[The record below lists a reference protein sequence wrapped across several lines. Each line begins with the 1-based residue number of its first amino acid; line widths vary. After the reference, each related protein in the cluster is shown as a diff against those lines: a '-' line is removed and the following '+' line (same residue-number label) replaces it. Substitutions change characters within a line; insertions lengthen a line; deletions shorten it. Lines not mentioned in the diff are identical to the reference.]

1 MNLYYF
7 PELTPEA
14 VASAPLVRL
23 VGDEAKHA
31 VKVMRLKNG
40 HKVYL
45 TDGKGNRYESV
56 MVNDLLGN
64 VELKVLS
71 CENSQPQNKPALSLA
86 VAPTK
91 NPDRM
96 EWLMEKATEVGL
108 GSLHLLECEHSERTR
123 LNVDRLNR
131 IAVAAMKQSLR
142 FQLPKVFD
150 IVRFNQLVSMP
161 FEGSK
166 FIAWCDTST
175 DVQFFAILPLASNCL
190 ILIGPEGDF
199 SQSEVDLAIKNGF
212 VPVSLGLTRL
222 RTETAAL
229 TAAFMFNL
237 KNSLL

>member
-14 VASAPLVRL
+14 VSAATLVRL

-31 VKVMRLKNG
+31 VKVMRMKNG

-45 TDGKGNRYESV
+45 TDGRGNRYESV
-56 MVNDLLGN
+56 MVSDVLGN
-64 VELKVLS
+64 VELKVLA
-71 CENSQPQNKPALSLA
+71 CESTQAPNKPEFCLA

-96 EWLMEKATEVGL
+96 EWLTEKATEVGL
-108 GSLHLLECEHSERTR
+108 KSLLLMECEHSERTR
-123 LNVDRLNR
+123 VNVDRLKR
-131 IAVAAMKQSLR
+131 IAVSAMKQSLR
-142 FQLPKVFD
+142 LQLP
-150 IVRFNQLVSMP
+150 IVEDVKSFKQLVSTP
-161 FEGSK
+161 FEGCK

-175 DVQFFAILPLASNCL
+175 EVQFFEKLPLASNCL
-190 ILIGPEGDF
+190 MLIGPEGDF
-199 SQSEVDLAIKNGF
+199 SPTEIDMAVKNGF
-212 VPVSLGLTRL
+212 VPVSLGSTRF

-229 TAAFMFNL
+229 TATFMFNL

>member
-14 VASAPLVRL
+14 VSAAPLVRL

-31 VKVMRLKNG
+31 VKVMRMKNG

-71 CENSQPQNKPALSLA
+71 CESAALSHNPALFLA

-96 EWLMEKATEVGL
+96 EWLVEKATEIGL
-108 GSLHLLECEHSERTR
+108 ASFQLIECEHSERTR
-123 LNVDRLNR
+123 LNVERLKR

-142 FQLPKVFD
+142 FQLP
-150 IVRFNQLVSMP
+150 IVADVISFKQLVSMP
-161 FEGSK
+161 FEGAK
-166 FIAWCDTST
+166 YIAWCDTST
-175 DVQFFAILPLASNCL
+175 EVQFFELLPLASNCL

-199 SQSEVDLAIKNGF
+199 SPTEIAMAIENGF
-212 VPVSLGLTRL
+212 VPVSLGSTRF

-229 TAAFMFNL
+229 SAAFMFNL